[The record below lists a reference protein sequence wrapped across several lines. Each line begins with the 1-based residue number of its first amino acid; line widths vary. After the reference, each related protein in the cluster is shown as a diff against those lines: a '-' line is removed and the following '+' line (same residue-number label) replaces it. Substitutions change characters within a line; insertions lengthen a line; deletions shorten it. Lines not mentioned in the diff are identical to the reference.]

1 MSSDDFSRRAAGDV
15 VASRGRGKS
24 IASPFE
30 NTQDRLRSF
39 DFAQDDRGGREKACG
54 WRRSRHPL
62 ERQITDGDIVAIC
75 ERGKS

>member
-1 MSSDDFSRRAAGDV
+1 MSSDDLSRRAAGDI
-15 VASRGRGKS
+15 VAIRGRGNS
-24 IASPFE
+24 IAS
-30 NTQDRLRSF
+30 RRSF
-39 DFAQDDRGGREKACG
+39 DFAQDDRGGREKARG